1 MTHPLAV
8 FVSGTGRHM
17 ENFVRLSRSG
27 ELDID
32 VRLVLSSRSSALAL
46 EKAKALDVPAV
57 AVPGKGTD
65 PASYSQA
72 IFAAASRAGAETV
85 LLAGFLR
92 MLVIPEGWRDR
103 VLNIHPSLLP
113 AFGGQGYYGKRVH
126 QAVLDRGVPV
136 SGCTVHLVD
145 DEYDHGR
152 ILLQRSCPVLP
163 NDSPDSLADRVYE
176 LEQAAYPEALRN
188 FLG

>member
-1 MTHPLAV
+1 MTHPVAV

-17 ENFVRLSRSG
+17 ENFVQLSRSG

-46 EKAKALDVPAV
+46 EKAKALDIPAV
-57 AVPGKGTD
+57 AVPGKGAD
-65 PASYSQA
+65 HARYSQA
-72 IFAAASRAGAETV
+72 IFAAAARAGAETV

-92 MLVIPEGWRDR
+92 MLVIPDGWQNR

-113 AFGGQGYYGKRVH
+113 AFGGQGYYGNFVH
-126 QAVLDRGVPV
+126 QAVLDRGVQI
-136 SGCTVHLVD
+136 SGCTVHMVD

-152 ILLQRSCPVLP
+152 ILLQKSCPVLP
-163 NDSPDSLADRVYE
+163 DDSADSLADRVFAV
-176 LEQAAYPEALRN
+176 EQEAYPEAVRN
-188 FLG
+188 FLS